1 MSETPNENQT
11 AETAAPGL
19 QIMVQYVRDLSFEN
33 PGAPNFA
40 DMQPEI
46 NVNANVGA
54 RKLSDTD
61 YEVGLKFRIEAKTGD
76 NVQFIAELEYCGV
89 FRLINIPENDTKP
102 VLLIEAPR
110 QLFPFARRVLADA
123 TRDGGYPPIMLD
135 PIDFMAL
142 YQQNEAT
149 GACRMRRPKAR
160 RRKTANR
167 SISAHTPIALLR
179 HYYPAA
185 IRRAAASL
193 AKKPDGRPAVQG

>member
-1 MSETPNENQT
+1 MAEATPKPEAQ
-11 AETAAPGL
+11 AGL

-40 DMQPEI
+40 AGQNPEI
-46 NVNANVGA
+46 GVNANVGA

-61 YEVGLKFRIEAKTGD
+61 YEVGLKFRIEAKAATEGED
-76 NVQFIAELEYCGV
+76 EAVQFIAELEYCGV
-89 FRLINIPENDTKP
+89 FRLLNVAEADVKP

-142 YQQNEAT
+142 YQQSEA
-149 GACRMRRPKAR
+149 GE
-160 RRKTANR
+160 TADEPLN
-167 SISAHTPIALLR
+167 
-179 HYYPAA
+179 
-185 IRRAAASL
+185 
-193 AKKPDGRPAVQG
+193 

>member
-149 GACRMRRPKAR
+149 GAADETPQGKA
-160 RRKTANR
+160 TEDGE
-167 SISAHTPIALLR
+167 PIN
-179 HYYPAA
+179 
-185 IRRAAASL
+185 
-193 AKKPDGRPAVQG
+193 

>member
-1 MSETPNENQT
+1 MSETPNENQA
-11 AETAAPGL
+11 AEAAAPGL
-19 QIMVQYVRDLSFEN
+19 QILVQYVRDLSFEN

-40 DMQPEI
+40 EMQPDI
-46 NVNANVGA
+46 GVNANVGA

-61 YEVGLKFRIEAKTGD
+61 YEVGLKFRIEAKNGD

-89 FRLINIPENDTKP
+89 FRLVNIPENDTKP

-142 YQQNEAT
+142 YQQN
-149 GACRMRRPKAR
+149 KADD
-160 RRKTANR
+160 
-167 SISAHTPIALLR
+167 SARGTNDAPSAADSAGDNEPIN
-179 HYYPAA
+179 
-185 IRRAAASL
+185 
-193 AKKPDGRPAVQG
+193 

>member
-1 MSETPNENQT
+1 MSETTQQPEADANI
-11 AETAAPGL
+11 APGL

-46 NVNANVGA
+46 GVNANVGA

-61 YEVGLKFRIEAKTGD
+61 YEVGLKFRIEAKKD
-76 NVQFIAELEYCGV
+76 DKVQFITELEYCGV
-89 FRLINIPENDTKP
+89 FRLVNIPEADTKP

-142 YQQNEAT
+142 YQQSQADEDAGDNADSESGET
-149 GACRMRRPKAR
+149 L
-160 RRKTANR
+160 N
-167 SISAHTPIALLR
+167 
-179 HYYPAA
+179 
-185 IRRAAASL
+185 
-193 AKKPDGRPAVQG
+193 

>member
-1 MSETPNENQT
+1 MSETTQQPEDDANI
-11 AETAAPGL
+11 APGL

-46 NVNANVGA
+46 GVNANVGA

-61 YEVGLKFRIEAKTGD
+61 YEVGLKFRIEAKKD
-76 NVQFIAELEYCGV
+76 DKVQFITELEYCGV
-89 FRLINIPENDTKP
+89 FRLVNIPEADTKP

-142 YQQNEAT
+142 YQQNQADEDAGDNADSESGET
-149 GACRMRRPKAR
+149 L
-160 RRKTANR
+160 N
-167 SISAHTPIALLR
+167 
-179 HYYPAA
+179 
-185 IRRAAASL
+185 
-193 AKKPDGRPAVQG
+193 

>member
-1 MSETPNENQT
+1 MSETPNENQA
-11 AETAAPGL
+11 AEGAAPGL

-40 DMQPEI
+40 DMQPDI

-61 YEVGLKFRIEAKTGD
+61 YEVGLKFRIEAKSGD

-110 QLFPFARRVLADA
+110 QLFPLRAVFWPMQPAMAA
-123 TRDGGYPPIMLD
+123 TRPSCSTRLISWHFINKMRQ
-135 PIDFMAL
+135 AT
-142 YQQNEAT
+142 QQT
-149 GACRMRRPKAR
+149 MRPRQPA
-160 RRKTANR
+160 RKTARRLTSLR
-167 SISAHTPIALLR
+167 SHAYRPSSPLSSCNQMARCGKAC
-179 HYYPAA
+179 
-185 IRRAAASL
+185 
-193 AKKPDGRPAVQG
+193 KKAR

>member
-1 MSETPNENQT
+1 MSETPNENQA
-11 AETAAPGL
+11 AEGAAPGL

-61 YEVGLKFRIEAKTGD
+61 YEVGLKFRIEAKSGD

-89 FRLINIPENDTKP
+89 FRLINIPESDTKP

-135 PIDFMAL
+135 PIDVMAL

-149 GACRMRRPKAR
+149 GASDEA
-160 RRKTANR
+160 
-167 SISAHTPIALLR
+167 SESAPPQDGEPIN
-179 HYYPAA
+179 
-185 IRRAAASL
+185 
-193 AKKPDGRPAVQG
+193 

>member
-11 AETAAPGL
+11 AETVAPGL

-76 NVQFIAELEYCGV
+76 NVQFIAELEY
-89 FRLINIPENDTKP
+89 
-102 VLLIEAPR
+102 
-110 QLFPFARRVLADA
+110 
-123 TRDGGYPPIMLD
+123 
-135 PIDFMAL
+135 
-142 YQQNEAT
+142 
-149 GACRMRRPKAR
+149 
-160 RRKTANR
+160 
-167 SISAHTPIALLR
+167 
-179 HYYPAA
+179 
-185 IRRAAASL
+185 
-193 AKKPDGRPAVQG
+193 

>member
-1 MSETPNENQT
+1 MSETPNENSA
-11 AETAAPGL
+11 AENAAPGL

-61 YEVGLKFRIEAKTGD
+61 YEVGLKFRVEAKNDD

-89 FRLINIPENDTKP
+89 FSLINIPESDTKP

-110 QLFPFARRVLADA
+110 QLFPFARRVLADS

-142 YQQNEAT
+142 YQQNEAGGVSD
-149 GACRMRRPKAR
+149 GASDGEPEGA
-160 RRKTANR
+160 AE
-167 SISAHTPIALLR
+167 SGEPIN
-179 HYYPAA
+179 
-185 IRRAAASL
+185 
-193 AKKPDGRPAVQG
+193 

>member
-1 MSETPNENQT
+1 MAEATPTPEAQ
-11 AETAAPGL
+11 PGL

-40 DMQPEI
+40 AGQNPEI
-46 NVNANVGA
+46 GVNANVGA

-61 YEVGLKFRIEAKTGD
+61 YEVGLKFRIEAKIPAEED
-76 NVQFIAELEYCGV
+76 AEESIQFIAELEYCGV
-89 FRLINIPENDTKP
+89 FRLLNITEEDIKP

-142 YQQNEAT
+142 YQQSESGGDEETLN
-149 GACRMRRPKAR
+149 
-160 RRKTANR
+160 
-167 SISAHTPIALLR
+167 
-179 HYYPAA
+179 
-185 IRRAAASL
+185 
-193 AKKPDGRPAVQG
+193 

>member
-61 YEVGLKFRIEAKTGD
+61 YEVGLKFRIEAK
-76 NVQFIAELEYCGV
+76 
-89 FRLINIPENDTKP
+89 
-102 VLLIEAPR
+102 
-110 QLFPFARRVLADA
+110 
-123 TRDGGYPPIMLD
+123 
-135 PIDFMAL
+135 
-142 YQQNEAT
+142 
-149 GACRMRRPKAR
+149 
-160 RRKTANR
+160 
-167 SISAHTPIALLR
+167 
-179 HYYPAA
+179 
-185 IRRAAASL
+185 
-193 AKKPDGRPAVQG
+193 

>member
-1 MSETPNENQT
+1 MAEETPNPEPQ
-11 AETAAPGL
+11 APDAQPGL

-40 DMQPEI
+40 AGQNPEI
-46 NVNANVGA
+46 GVNANVGA

-61 YEVGLKFRIEAKTGD
+61 YEVGLKFRIEAKAATEGED
-76 NVQFIAELEYCGV
+76 EAVQFIAELEYRGV
-89 FRLINIPENDTKP
+89 FRLLNVAEADVKP

-142 YQQNEAT
+142 YQQSEA
-149 GACRMRRPKAR
+149 GE
-160 RRKTANR
+160 TADEPLN
-167 SISAHTPIALLR
+167 
-179 HYYPAA
+179 
-185 IRRAAASL
+185 
-193 AKKPDGRPAVQG
+193 

>member
-142 YQQNEAT
+142 YQQNEAP
-149 GACRMRRPKAR
+149 APRMSAPKQGDGR
-160 RRKTANR
+160 RRTDQL
-167 SISAHTPIALLR
+167 ALTRLS
-179 HYYPAA
+179 PFFA
-185 IRRAAASL
+185 IIIL
-193 AKKPDGRPAVQG
+193 QP

>member
-110 QLFPFARRVLADA
+110 QLFPLRAVFWPMQPAMAA
-123 TRDGGYPPIMLD
+123 TRPSCLTRLISWHSINKMKRPA
-135 PIDFMAL
+135 P
-142 YQQNEAT
+142 
-149 GACRMRRPKAR
+149 RMRRPKAR

-193 AKKPDGRPAVQG
+193 AKTRWAPALQG

>member
-1 MSETPNENQT
+1 MSDSSQPPETENQAAT
-11 AETAAPGL
+11 DVGAPGL

-46 NVNANVGA
+46 GVNANVGA

-61 YEVGLKFRIEAKTGD
+61 YEVGLKFRVEAKNGD

-89 FRLINIPENDTKP
+89 FRLINIPEDETKP

-110 QLFPFARRVLADA
+110 QIFPFARRVLADA

-142 YQQNEAT
+142 YQQND
-149 GACRMRRPKAR
+149 
-160 RRKTANR
+160 
-167 SISAHTPIALLR
+167 
-179 HYYPAA
+179 
-185 IRRAAASL
+185 AASE
-193 AKKPDGRPAVQG
+193 APDGADNEAPIN